1 MTVGRLIQRKGV
13 YFFVDQVLPRLR
25 ARRDDWV
32 CLIIGDGPEREAIA
46 TAVRER
52 GLEDIVHLLGRV
64 PDDELQAA
72 YALADVFVMPNI
84 HLTGDSEGFGIVT
97 FEARM
102 AGLPVVAADL
112 EGIADS
118 FEREDD
124 GVLVPPG
131 DALAFVAALDALL
144 ATKLTLEAR
153 RARHD
158 RTARRYSWDRVIEMY
173 LVAFQAVQDRETVAP
188 LWIASRC
195 LWVCALRRRSSAT
208 IGWLAALAEYGPE
221 HHYWVFVSRY
231 EPELAAFSNLKQ
243 LISPVANRFLV
254 RLWAQAAIPLLL
266 WRTGADL
273 YHATKNLSVIGVP
286 CPVVITV
293 NDLTHVLLTT
303 RYYPWLDNMYWR
315 WVQPF
320 MLRRAVRIIAISES
334 TRQGL
339 INCYGLDEH
348 KVEVIYPSY
357 HARYRQA
364 AGETARAAVRVRYGL
379 PESYI
384 LYVGGLGLHKN
395 VATLVSSFD
404 AIADRVPHGLVLV
417 GGNYHSSSDQALF
430 RTRPL
435 KAGRSVASGCSMRCR
450 RRTCPAIYQMADL
463 FVLPSLNEGFGLTL
477 LEAMASGVP
486 VMASCAGAIPEVAGD
501 AGCLLSAI
509 RDQEALAKTLLALLD
524 SPQGSLP

>member
-1 MTVGRLIQRKGV
+1 MRI
-13 YFFVDQVLPRLR
+13 
-25 ARRDDWV
+25 
-32 CLIIGDGPEREAIA
+32 
-46 TAVRER
+46 
-52 GLEDIVHLLGRV
+52 
-64 PDDELQAA
+64 
-72 YALADVFVMPNI
+72 
-84 HLTGDSEGFGIVT
+84 
-97 FEARM
+97 
-102 AGLPVVAADL
+102 
-112 EGIADS
+112 
-118 FEREDD
+118 
-124 GVLVPPG
+124 
-131 DALAFVAALDALL
+131 ALDALGL
-144 ATKLTLEAR
+144 PRFGGA
-153 RARHD
+153 
-158 RTARRYSWDRVIEMY
+158 
-173 LVAFQAVQDRETVAP
+173 
-188 LWIASRC
+188 
-195 LWVCALRRRSSAT
+195 RSSA

-293 NDLTHVLLTT
+293 NDLTHVLLA

-364 AGETARAAVRVRYGL
+364 AGETARASVRVRYGL

-430 RTRPL
+430 R
-435 KAGRSVASGCSMRCR
+435 AAAESGRER
-450 RRTCPAIYQMADL
+450 RIRLLDEVPEEDMPAIYQMADL

-524 SPQGSLP
+524 SPQELAALREKGRARAAAFSWETTARKTLALYEVCAGRHVSAPLPQEGDQAG